1 MVQSIHASIISCF
14 CFLKKSSPL
23 GLIRPKLMPDV
34 SQACLLVSCLLSQV
48 SPQTQ
53 ARKGSSPRDPTGKV
67 PGPSWPLMA
76 HPALAQL
83 ALIASVSSSGTGEEA
98 IVTPTLLTEYGF
110 CDNRSGKMLVNWQWF
125 RRPGRLALPPPHMA
139 AFRRTLHA
147 TLRLSPSVSS
157 ALQFSEF
164 LRERAHVSSAF

>member
-1 MVQSIHASIISCF
+1 MVQSIHASIISFF
-14 CFLKKSSPL
+14 CFVKNSSPL

-53 ARKGSSPRDPTGKV
+53 AREGSSPRDPTGKV

-98 IVTPTLLTEYGF
+98 LVTPTLLTEYGF

-125 RRPGRLALPPPHMA
+125 R
-139 AFRRTLHA
+139 
-147 TLRLSPSVSS
+147 
-157 ALQFSEF
+157 
-164 LRERAHVSSAF
+164 